1 MRFDS
6 AAQAY
11 LRAMI
16 LQENFTKSSEYGLT
30 VAVPER
36 PIQTKF
42 SGTAIDSREN
52 LSYNPTKMNAQ
63 IRAGLANEATNPV
76 LKAANEY
83 VGKKFGTR
91 IETDPEKYSGSSLR
105 KQYAIGKLGEL
116 AAKRDPA
123 YEKAVFEDYK
133 QNRPEIVRE
142 ANAHDYKSLVSA
154 SYGAAEKETGEQF
167 NHLPLKIQFHP
178 GHLNYH
184 DSNEMMRD
192 MFLHGNLTTYQ
203 GGDRHEFL
211 NKIHPTLGVTSND
224 VLRAVH
230 DAYSH
235 GIMGSSFGPKGEEIA
250 YQTHAQ
256 MYSPLARIAVAGETR
271 QQNSLVN
278 YTPKNIDILQTMESI
293 RKERHQHLND
303 GNIKAANDSAAKL
316 RDVGSKWRYADQVSV
331 ALPSAMVDPKYNGE
345 VPHYVKNLLKD
356 KKSEQNPVYDVDAD
370 HLGVVKLARHYNTGS
385 HQSADVSNRGKLNHS
400 GALSDLHHMIDLHG
414 YTAISRNPFKGESK

>member
-11 LRAMI
+11 LRTV
-16 LQENFTKSSEYGLT
+16 LVEEFTRRSEDGLT
-30 VAVPER
+30 VAVPDK
-36 PIQTKF
+36 QVQQKF
-42 SGTAIDSREN
+42 PGTAIASRDS
-52 LSYNPTKMNAQ
+52 LPYNPSKMNSV
-63 IRAGLANEATNPV
+63 IRAGLGDESTNPV

-91 IETDPEKYSGSSLR
+91 IKTDPAAYSGSSLR

-116 AAKRDPA
+116 AAKHDPA
-123 YEKAVFEDYK
+123 YEAAVFEDYK
-133 QNRPEIVRE
+133 KNRPDIVKQ
-142 ANAHDYKSLVSA
+142 ANATDYKSLVAA

-211 NKIHPTLGVTSND
+211 HKIHPTLGVTSND

-278 YTPKNIDILQTMESI
+278 YTPKNIDILQEMESI
-293 RKERHQHLND
+293 RKTRNEHLHLGD
-303 GNIKAANDSAAKL
+303 VAAANTESAKL
-316 RDVGSKWRYADQVSV
+316 RDVGSKRRYADQVSV
-331 ALPSAMVDPKYNGE
+331 ALPSAMVDANYNGE
-345 VPHYVKNLLKD
+345 VPHYAKALLKD
-356 KKSEQNPVYDVDAD
+356 KQSDINPIYDVDKD
-370 HLGVVKLARHYNTGS
+370 HLGVVQLARHYNTGS
-385 HQSADVSNRGKLNHS
+385 HQSADAANRGKLNS
-400 GALSDLHHMIDLHG
+400 AGAMSDLHHMIDLHG
-414 YTAISRNPFKGESK
+414 YKGISRNPF

>member
-11 LRAMI
+11 LKTVLHEEFTRRT
-16 LQENFTKSSEYGLT
+16 ENDLT
-30 VAVPER
+30 VAVPDKQ
-36 PIQTKF
+36 IQQKF
-42 SGTAIDSREN
+42 SGTAIDSRES
-52 LSYNPTKMNAQ
+52 LPYNPTKMNSV
-63 IRAGLANEATNPV
+63 IRSGLSSESTNPV

-83 VGKKFGTR
+83 VGKKFGTK
-91 IETDPEKYSGSSLR
+91 IKTDPAAYSGSSLR

-116 AAKRDPA
+116 AAKHDPA
-123 YEKAVFEDYK
+123 YESAVFEDYK
-133 QNRPEIVRE
+133 KNRPELVRQ
-142 ANAHDYKSLVSA
+142 AGATDYRSLVAA

-167 NHLPLKIQFHP
+167 NHLPLKIQFHG

-211 NKIHPTLGVTSND
+211 HKVHPTLGVTSND

-278 YTPKNIDILQTMESI
+278 YTPKNIDILRDMEDI
-293 RKERHQHLND
+293 RKNRNAHINRGD
-303 GNIKAANDSAAKL
+303 VAAANNESAKL

-331 ALPSAMVDPKYNGE
+331 ALPSKMVDADYAGE
-345 VPHYVKNLLKD
+345 VPHYAKQLLKD
-356 KKSEQNPVYDVDAD
+356 KQSDVNPVYDVDRD
-370 HLGVVKLARHYNTGS
+370 HLGVVQLARHYNTGS
-385 HQSADVSNRGKLNHS
+385 HQNADAVSRGVLNASH
-400 GALSDLHHMIDLHG
+400 AMSDLHHMIDLHG
-414 YTAISRNPFKGESK
+414 YKAVSRNPF

>member
-11 LRAMI
+11 LRTI
-16 LQENFTKSSEYGLT
+16 LKEEFTKQSDNGLT
-30 VAVPER
+30 IAVPDR
-36 PIQTKF
+36 PVQQKF
-42 SGTAIDSREN
+42 SGTAIDSRES
-52 LSYNPTKMNAQ
+52 LPYNPTKMNSV
-63 IRAGLANEATNPV
+63 IRSGLSSEATNPV

-91 IETDPEKYSGSSLR
+91 IKTDPAAYSGSSLR

-116 AAKRDPA
+116 AAKHDPA
-123 YEKAVFEDYK
+123 YESAVFDDYK
-133 QNRPEIVRE
+133 KNRPDLVRQ
-142 ANAHDYKSLVSA
+142 ANAHDYRSLVAA
-154 SYGAAEKETGEQF
+154 SYGAAERETGEQF

-211 NKIHPTLGVTSND
+211 HKIHPKLGVTSND

-278 YTPKNIDILQTMESI
+278 YTTKNLDILRDMESA
-293 RKERHQHLND
+293 RKERNAHINT
-303 GNIKAANDSAAKL
+303 GNVEAANSASAKL
-316 RDVGSKWRYADQVSV
+316 RDIGSKWRYADQVSV
-331 ALPSAMVDPKYNGE
+331 ALPSKMVDADYSGE
-345 VPHYVKNLLKD
+345 VPHYVKSLLKD
-356 KKSEQNPVYDVDAD
+356 KQSDVNPVYDVDRD
-370 HLGVVKLARHYNTGS
+370 HLGVVQLARHYNTGS
-385 HQSADVSNRGKLNHS
+385 HQHSDAASRGVLNS
-400 GALSDLHHMIDLHG
+400 TGAMSDLHHMISLHG
-414 YTAISRNPFKGESK
+414 YTGVSRNPF